1 MPQFTNR
8 LAGESSPYLQ
18 QHAHNPVDW
27 YPWGE
32 EAFETARRT
41 GKPILLSIGYSSCHW
56 CHVME
61 RESFEDEE
69 IARLMNAYFVNI
81 KVDREERPDVDD
93 IYMDAVLTMTG
104 SGGWPLNVFL
114 TPDLK
119 PFYGGTYFPPKRMYN
134 MPSWRE
140 VLENIHYNYQ
150 EHRDK
155 IQEQADHLTAHMK
168 DANNFGNLVSEEL
181 KLAGNPF
188 SSEKVEEMIGNLLE
202 RADTLNG
209 GFGNAP
215 KFPQTFSLKLL
226 LQHYY
231 HTGRQDCRDIV
242 LLSLDKMSRGGLY
255 DHIGGGFAR
264 YSTDAVW
271 LVPHFEKMLY
281 DNALL
286 IDLYAEAFKLTK
298 DEWYARVVRQSID
311 FVQREM
317 MSDEKGFY
325 SAMDADS
332 EGVEGKYYVWEKSE
346 IDEVLGEDA
355 AIFAAFYGIEEQRN
369 WEEGNILHIRKPL
382 KEFAAEKGM
391 EEKVLAEKLDAASR
405 KLLAIRQNRVHPL
418 TDDKILLSWNALMNA
433 SLVNAWK
440 ALGEDRYLELAK
452 ENMDFLLRAFRE
464 PGGREGLM
472 HSYKNQHSSIPG
484 FLDDYANT
492 IRALI
497 RLQEA
502 TGHMEYLEEA
512 RRLMEVCTDR
522 FSEKGTGFFYYTPF
536 GMEDII
542 IRKKE
547 IYDNAVPSGN
557 SIMAWNLYYLG
568 VVFDRQDW
576 KERAGLMCSTLER
589 LITKY
594 PSSFGNWGIL
604 FQALCYGIP
613 EVVLTGENINELHRI
628 LLRNFLPEFV
638 YQTTTKAR
646 EDYPL
651 LGKKPVEANPL
662 IFVCRNYTCKK
673 PVGTEEEFLEEMKL
687 H

>member
-32 EAFETARRT
+32 VAFETARRT

-93 IYMDAVLTMTG
+93 IYMDAVQTMTG

-298 DEWYARVVRQSID
+298 DEWYARV
-311 FVQREM
+311 
-317 MSDEKGFY
+317 
-325 SAMDADS
+325 
-332 EGVEGKYYVWEKSE
+332 
-346 IDEVLGEDA
+346 
-355 AIFAAFYGIEEQRN
+355 
-369 WEEGNILHIRKPL
+369 
-382 KEFAAEKGM
+382 
-391 EEKVLAEKLDAASR
+391 
-405 KLLAIRQNRVHPL
+405 
-418 TDDKILLSWNALMNA
+418 
-433 SLVNAWK
+433 
-440 ALGEDRYLELAK
+440 
-452 ENMDFLLRAFRE
+452 
-464 PGGREGLM
+464 
-472 HSYKNQHSSIPG
+472 
-484 FLDDYANT
+484 
-492 IRALI
+492 
-497 RLQEA
+497 
-502 TGHMEYLEEA
+502 
-512 RRLMEVCTDR
+512 
-522 FSEKGTGFFYYTPF
+522 
-536 GMEDII
+536 
-542 IRKKE
+542 
-547 IYDNAVPSGN
+547 
-557 SIMAWNLYYLG
+557 
-568 VVFDRQDW
+568 
-576 KERAGLMCSTLER
+576 
-589 LITKY
+589 
-594 PSSFGNWGIL
+594 
-604 FQALCYGIP
+604 
-613 EVVLTGENINELHRI
+613 
-628 LLRNFLPEFV
+628 
-638 YQTTTKAR
+638 
-646 EDYPL
+646 
-651 LGKKPVEANPL
+651 
-662 IFVCRNYTCKK
+662 
-673 PVGTEEEFLEEMKL
+673 
-687 H
+687 